1 MSGIIDFFIDK
12 YKSTLLIFIL
22 IFTVGYT
29 SYLNIPKES
38 NPNIEQPYII
48 VDVTL
53 EGISPQDSE
62 KLLVK
67 PLENELKNVNNV
79 IYYESEGGEGFAW
92 VFVEFA
98 AGTDTN
104 IAMDNVRDAVNTAK
118 RNLPNEA
125 EEPTIEEYSATR
137 SRPVLSLS
145 VSGDVDFSILN
156 KISNKLEENLKT
168 IPEVLD
174 VRIRGDRDEVIDI
187 TLSATKMASYNI
199 NQNQVLSLFSNNDIL
214 VPAGN
219 IENDSGTISLKIDGK
234 IDSIEQILET
244 PVKVFDGFV
253 LKFKDIATVNR
264 IYKTPTSFAR
274 INGENTIGLSITK
287 RQGKNILETVAYS
300 KAVVEEFKKEIPDN
314 VHITYTFDGSKD
326 VVDLLNDLENNIIS
340 SVILVFLVILAALGF
355 RSSLLVGF
363 AIPGAFLIGIIVLYY
378 LGISMNMVVLFSL
391 IMSIGMLVDGAIVVS
406 EYADKKML
414 EGLDKREAF
423 RMAAKRMCM
432 PIISSTG
439 TTLAAFFPLLFWG
452 GTTGQFMVYLP
463 MTLIFT
469 LTASIFMA
477 LIFIP
482 TLGSVFGKRRVNE
495 SEIANLNAIENK
507 DYKNLNGLESLYYPL
522 LNYSVKHPKTIILG
536 IVLLSVL
543 IISSFV
549 KSNNGTIFFPEG
561 NADNITL
568 FVKAE
573 GDYSIYEKDK
583 MVREI
588 ETRLLDK
595 SKSFNPYIKYFYVRT
610 ISDEYNIGRIS
621 LTLHDWKERPQS
633 GEIADMLRE
642 EFKNLS
648 GIRVEI
654 SEARQGPSSE
664 KEIEMDIS
672 SNNFDNLF
680 NGMKELDQELR
691 KLDYI
696 VDLINELP
704 KNGLQ
709 WNFNI
714 DREKAALYGTS
725 IAEIGSAL
733 QMLTNGVKIT
743 EYIPDDIDEDIDV
756 RVRFNE
762 SDRNIQTLQTLTVNT
777 SQGLVPLST
786 FVTLEYKPKIISIFR
801 LNGVESR
808 ALSANLKDGVLLS
821 EKMEELNAIVKK
833 IEEKHNISVYFA
845 GDSEEQDST
854 SKFLVNAFYASV
866 FLMFLILVAQF
877 NSYYQTFVVLSAIVF
892 STTGVMLL
900 LYLLEQ
906 PFGIVMGGI
915 GIISLAGIVINNN
928 IVLIDTFNEKMI
940 KHNNNHID
948 AVIETCLERFRPV
961 FLTTITTI
969 LGLIPMA
976 FKLNI
981 DTLKGV
987 ILYDSP
993 SSQFWYQLAY
1003 SIIGGMGFA
1012 FFITLFMT
1020 PALLIVFKDLKL
1032 PRSNKKSQ
1040 EYQHV

>member
-1 MSGIIDFFIDK
+1 MNKIIDFFIDK

-38 NPNIEQPYII
+38 NPNIEQPYIV

-62 KLLVK
+62 KLLAK

-98 AGTDTN
+98 AGTNTN

-125 EEPTIEEYSATR
+125 EEPTIEEYSATKN
-137 SRPVLSLS
+137 RPVLSIS
-145 VSGDVDFSILN
+145 VSGDVDFSVLN

-168 IPEVLD
+168 IPEILD
-174 VRIRGDRDEVIDI
+174 IKIRGDREEVIDI

-214 VPAGN
+214 IPAGN
-219 IENDSGTISLKIDGK
+219 IENDNGTISLKIDGK
-234 IDSIEQILET
+234 IDSIEKILET
-244 PVKVFDGFV
+244 PVKVFNGFV
-253 LKFKDIATVNR
+253 LKFKDIANVNR

-300 KAVVEEFKKEIPDN
+300 KAVIEEFKKEIPDN
-314 VHITYTFDGSKD
+314 VNITYTFDGSKD
-326 VVDLLNDLENNIIS
+326 VVDLLTDLENNIIS

-355 RSSLLVGF
+355 RSSILVGF

-378 LGISMNMVVLFSL
+378 LNISMNMVVLFSL

-414 EGLDKREAF
+414 EGINKKEAF
-423 RMAAKRMCM
+423 RMSAKRMSM

-452 GTTGQFMVYLP
+452 GTTGQFMFYLP
-463 MTLIFT
+463 LTLIFT

-482 TLGSVFGKRRVNE
+482 TLGSVFGKKRINE

-507 DYKNLNGLESLYYPL
+507 DYKNLNGLEALYYPF
-522 LNYSVKHPKTIILG
+522 LNYSIKHPKTIILS
-536 IVLLSVL
+536 IILFSLL

-561 NADNITL
+561 NSDNITL

-588 ETRLLDK
+588 EKKLLDK
-595 SKSFNPYIKYFYVRT
+595 NKSFNPYIKYFYVST
-610 ISDEYNIGRIS
+610 ISNEYNIGRIS
-621 LTLHDWKERPQS
+621 LTLHDWQNRPQS
-633 GEIADMLRE
+633 GEIADMLRD

-654 SEARQGPSSE
+654 SESRQGPSSE
-664 KEIEMDIS
+664 KEIEMDVS

-725 IAEIGSAL
+725 IAEIGSTL
-733 QMLTNGVKIT
+733 QMLTNGIKIT
-743 EYIPDDIDEDIDV
+743 EYIPNDLDEDIDV

-762 SDRNIQTLQTLTVNT
+762 SDRNIQTLQTLTINT
-777 SQGLVPLST
+777 NKGLVPLST

-808 ALSANLKDGVLLS
+808 ALSANLKEGVLLS
-821 EKMEELNAIVKK
+821 EKMEELNSIVKK
-833 IEEKHNISVYFA
+833 IEEKHNVDIYFS

-854 SKFLVNAFYASV
+854 TEFLINAFYASV

-877 NSYYQTFVVLSAIVF
+877 NSYYQTLVVLSAILF
-892 STTGVMLL
+892 STTGVMFL

-961 FLTTITTI
+961 FLTTITTV

-981 DTLKGV
+981 DTFKGV
-987 ILYDSP
+987 IFYDSP

-1020 PALLIVFKDLKL
+1020 PALLIVFKDLKF
-1032 PRSNKKSQ
+1032 PRLNKKIK
-1040 EYQHV
+1040 EF

>member
-48 VDVTL
+48 VNVSL

-145 VSGDVDFSILN
+145 VSGNVDFSVLN
-156 KISNKLEENLKT
+156 KISNELEENLKT
-168 IPEVLD
+168 IPEILE

-199 NQNQVLSLFSNNDIL
+199 HQSEVLSLFSNNDIL

-219 IENDSGTISLKIDGK
+219 IENENGTISLKIDGK

-244 PVKVFDGFV
+244 PVKVFDGFI

-326 VVDLLNDLENNIIS
+326 IVDLLNDLENNIIS
-340 SVILVFLVILAALGF
+340 SVILVFLVILATLGF

-363 AIPGAFLIGIIVLYY
+363 AIPGAFLIGIIILYY
-378 LGISMNMVVLFSL
+378 LDISMNMVVLFSL

-414 EGLDKREAF
+414 EGLDKKEAF
-423 RMAAKRMCM
+423 RLAAKRMSM

-495 SEIANLNAIENK
+495 AEIANLNAIENK

-522 LNYSVKHPKTIILG
+522 LNYSVKNPKTIILG
-536 IVLLSVL
+536 IILLSVL

-549 KSNNGTIFFPEG
+549 KSNHGTIFFPEG

-588 ETRLLDK
+588 ENRLLDK
-595 SKSFNPYIKYFYVRT
+595 SKPFNPHIKYFYVST

-642 EFKNLS
+642 EFKDLS

-680 NGMKELDQELR
+680 NGMQELDQELR

-821 EKMEELNAIVKK
+821 EKMDELNAIVKK

-854 SKFLVNAFYASV
+854 SKFLINAFYASV

-940 KHNNNHID
+940 KHNNNHIE

-1020 PALLIVFKDLKL
+1020 PALLIVFKELKL
-1032 PRSNKKSQ
+1032 PRLNKKS
-1040 EYQHV
+1040 

>member
-1 MSGIIDFFIDK
+1 
-12 YKSTLLIFIL
+12 
-22 IFTVGYT
+22 
-29 SYLNIPKES
+29 
-38 NPNIEQPYII
+38 
-48 VDVTL
+48 
-53 EGISPQDSE
+53 
-62 KLLVK
+62 
-67 PLENELKNVNNV
+67 
-79 IYYESEGGEGFAW
+79 
-92 VFVEFA
+92 
-98 AGTDTN
+98 
-104 IAMDNVRDAVNTAK
+104 
-118 RNLPNEA
+118 
-125 EEPTIEEYSATR
+125 
-137 SRPVLSLS
+137 
-145 VSGDVDFSILN
+145 
-156 KISNKLEENLKT
+156 
-168 IPEVLD
+168 
-174 VRIRGDRDEVIDI
+174 
-187 TLSATKMASYNI
+187 
-199 NQNQVLSLFSNNDIL
+199 
-214 VPAGN
+214 
-219 IENDSGTISLKIDGK
+219 
-234 IDSIEQILET
+234 
-244 PVKVFDGFV
+244 
-253 LKFKDIATVNR
+253 
-264 IYKTPTSFAR
+264 
-274 INGENTIGLSITK
+274 
-287 RQGKNILETVAYS
+287 
-300 KAVVEEFKKEIPDN
+300 
-314 VHITYTFDGSKD
+314 
-326 VVDLLNDLENNIIS
+326 
-340 SVILVFLVILAALGF
+340 
-355 RSSLLVGF
+355 
-363 AIPGAFLIGIIVLYY
+363 
-378 LGISMNMVVLFSL
+378 
-391 IMSIGMLVDGAIVVS
+391 
-406 EYADKKML
+406 
-414 EGLDKREAF
+414 
-423 RMAAKRMCM
+423 
-432 PIISSTG
+432 
-439 TTLAAFFPLLFWG
+439 
-452 GTTGQFMVYLP
+452 
-463 MTLIFT
+463 
-469 LTASIFMA
+469 
-477 LIFIP
+477 
-482 TLGSVFGKRRVNE
+482 
-495 SEIANLNAIENK
+495 
-507 DYKNLNGLESLYYPL
+507 
-522 LNYSVKHPKTIILG
+522 
-536 IVLLSVL
+536 
-543 IISSFV
+543 
-549 KSNNGTIFFPEG
+549 
-561 NADNITL
+561 
-568 FVKAE
+568 
-573 GDYSIYEKDK
+573 

-588 ETRLLDK
+588 ENRLLDK
-595 SKSFNPYIKYFYVRT
+595 SKPFNPHIKYFYVST

-642 EFKNLS
+642 EFKDLS

-680 NGMKELDQELR
+680 NGMQELDQELR

-714 DREKAALYGTS
+714 DREKAALYGSS

-821 EKMEELNAIVKK
+821 EKMDELNAIVKK

-854 SKFLVNAFYASV
+854 SKFLINAFYASV

-940 KHNNNHID
+940 KHNNNHIE

-1020 PALLIVFKDLKL
+1020 PALLIVFKELKL
-1032 PRSNKKSQ
+1032 PRLNKKS
-1040 EYQHV
+1040 